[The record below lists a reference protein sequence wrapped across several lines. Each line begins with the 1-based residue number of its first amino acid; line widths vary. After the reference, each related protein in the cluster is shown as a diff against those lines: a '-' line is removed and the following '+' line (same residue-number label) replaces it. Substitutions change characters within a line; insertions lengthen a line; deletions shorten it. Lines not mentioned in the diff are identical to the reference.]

1 MPPPDR
7 YRDDIYPQPPPS
19 GRRHEER
26 NISDRNPRGGRRN
39 EDTLGLSLLVR
50 NISTDIRADD
60 IRQAFSRIGDVRDVY
75 MYVYY

>member
-7 YRDDIYPQPPPS
+7 YRDDIYPQPLPS
-19 GRRHEER
+19 GRRYEER

-50 NISTDIRADD
+50 NISTDISAED

-75 MYVYY
+75 VYVYY